1 MGLTAAEKAG
11 ILIEALPYIR
21 KFFGKVI
28 VVKYGGHA
36 MVDAALKE
44 AVILDL
50 VLMRYVGMLP
60 VVVHGGGP
68 EINAVLERLGKKSNF
83 VHGLRVTDA
92 ETMEVVEMVLGGKIN
107 KEIVS
112 RLNFNGGKAVGLTG
126 KDANLIIAR
135 KKAEAQDLGLVGEIV
150 AINPQI
156 ISSLLAQGYIPVVA
170 PVGVGAEG
178 ESYNLN
184 ADHVAGALAAAL
196 KAAKLVLLTDVAG
209 VLVREGEKEV
219 LLSKVESTEFSSLVS
234 QGLISG
240 GMIPKVACC
249 LEALAGG
256 VGTTHIIDGRVPHA
270 ILLEVFTDEG
280 VGTMVVKA

>member
-11 ILIEALPYIR
+11 ILIEALPYIQ

-240 GMIPKVACC
+240 GMIPKVECC

-256 VGTTHIIDGRVPHA
+256 VRTTHIIDGRVPHA